1 MKNERY
7 ESKIAAEE
15 AGEHPAGR
23 TDGLPKGAPRRAG
36 LKSVLIRAG
45 IAGAIFFLF
54 LYYVNHDPPAVA
66 AVWAIG
72 IAVIMIPL
80 GMLLDRLSHRMA
92 MKRWMKQTGR
102 S

>member
-7 ESKIAAEE
+7 ESKLAAEE

-36 LKSVLIRAG
+36 MKSVLIRSG
-45 IAGAIFFLF
+45 IAGAIFLLF
-54 LYYVNHDPPAVA
+54 LIYINKDSPLVALGWAVGV
-66 AVWAIG
+66 AVL
-72 IAVIMIPL
+72 MIPL
-80 GMLLDRLSHRMA
+80 GMLLDRMSHKMA